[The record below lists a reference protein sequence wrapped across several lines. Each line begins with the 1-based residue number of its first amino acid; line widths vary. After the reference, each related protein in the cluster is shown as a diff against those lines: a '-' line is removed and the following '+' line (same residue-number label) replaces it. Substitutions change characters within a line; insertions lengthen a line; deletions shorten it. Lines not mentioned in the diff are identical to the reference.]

1 MKRIFGLIMLAA
13 ICLVAHGEQVF
24 KELPSGNTVEKTYI
38 GKTLLRMAGAVI
50 NLDGG
55 VSLGDPS
62 RLDYLERVTVEGKKE
77 AREAITILENYV
89 AKENLEV
96 LLSQQDDGDE
106 TIIYGKLSPN
116 ETIITTMIVFHR
128 DAWNLNIVVLQGS
141 IDSSSIYRR

>member
-1 MKRIFGLIMLAA
+1 MLAA

-24 KELPSGNTVEKTYI
+24 KELPSGNNVEKTYI

-62 RLDYLERVTVEGKKE
+62 RLDSLERVTVEGKKE